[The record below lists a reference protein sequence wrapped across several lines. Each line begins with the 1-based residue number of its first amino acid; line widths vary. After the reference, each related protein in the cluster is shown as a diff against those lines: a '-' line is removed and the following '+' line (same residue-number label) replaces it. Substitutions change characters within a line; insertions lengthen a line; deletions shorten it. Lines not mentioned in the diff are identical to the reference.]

1 MKKHRI
7 SPLFFFSLFP
17 VVAAN
22 TVLSMGISYP
32 LFAFGAKN
40 STLFG
45 LAAGLVSFAGHY
57 FLLNLAAGMIILL
70 LTSFLPRKIMLALRI
85 VLFAL
90 LQTLLLVDTK
100 LYSIFRYHANSL
112 VLNVITTE
120 GVRDSV
126 VLGSGTIAM
135 LVLWIAV
142 ILSAEFITNV
152 YVAGYY
158 RTMAPVMLARAIR
171 ISRAA
176 FIVGLLFVAAD
187 KGLYAYGDL
196 YNITGITGNA
206 KLYPLYQ
213 PLTIRK
219 FASRVLHMQ
228 VNREEGFAFSPS
240 ATSLNYPRKQ
250 PVFDPGSGHKYN
262 IVIIVLDG
270 LRFDM
275 LDAGVMPN
283 LSAFANEN
291 IVYAEHYSGGN
302 GTRFGMFSLLYGIH
316 GSYWHTFLAQRRSPV
331 LLDTL
336 QDRGYDFTILSS
348 TRLSFPEFRKTAFI
362 RIPDH
367 IKDTYKAE
375 TAIPERDELLTRDFE
390 DYLGSRDL
398 QRPFFAFLYY
408 NSSHE
413 PFVFPDEFT
422 RFSPVIRGE
431 INYFSDM
438 ERSKVPLLRNMYKN
452 AVFYEDHLLGKVIR
466 SLKEKRLLDNTIVV
480 VTGDHGEEFFE
491 NGFWGHTSSFDDY
504 QLKTAFVMHYP
515 GIGRRTVQRITSHHD
530 LVPTL
535 MESLGC
541 VSPPGEYSHGFS
553 LLRDESH
560 AYITAANWDTAVMID
575 KEVKIVYSTEMY
587 NMGSFTVHAK
597 GDYAVV
603 SAPAELLRQKNAQLL
618 DVLVRMS
625 EFYKKM

>member
-1 MKKHRI
+1 M
-7 SPLFFFSLFP
+7 PQLFFTSLFP

-22 TVLSMGISYP
+22 TVLSMSISYP
-32 LFAFGAKN
+32 LFAYGVRHG
-40 STLFG
+40 SLFA
-45 LAAGLVSFAGHY
+45 LTAGVISFTGHY

-70 LTSFLPRKIMLALRI
+70 LTGFLPRRIMLALR
-85 VLFAL
+85 VAFFTL
-90 LQTLLLVDTK
+90 LQTLLLVDAK
-100 LYSIFRYHANSL
+100 LYAIFHYHINSL
-112 VLNVITTE
+112 VLNVIATE

-126 VLGSGTIAM
+126 AFGSGTITM
-135 LVLWIAV
+135 LLLWVVV
-142 ILSAEFITNV
+142 ILSAEFIIHA
-152 YVAGYY
+152 YLAGYY
-158 RTMAPVMLARAIR
+158 KKMVPVMLSRAMR
-171 ISRAA
+171 ISRFAFAA
-176 FIVGLLFVAAD
+176 CLLFVAAD

-196 YNITGITGNA
+196 FNITDITGNA

-219 FASRVLHMQ
+219 FANRVFHMQ
-228 VNREEGFAFSPS
+228 INRETNYTFSAS
-240 ATSLNYPRKQ
+240 ASSLNYPRKQ
-250 PVFDPGSGHKYN
+250 PVFDPATSRNYN
-262 IVIIVLDG
+262 MVVIVLDG

-275 LDAGVMPN
+275 LDHDVMPN
-283 LSAFANEN
+283 LAAFAEEN

-362 RIPDH
+362 RIPDK

-375 TAIPERDELLTRDFE
+375 TAIPKRDELLTKDFE
-390 DYLGSRDL
+390 DYLGARDL

-422 RFSPVIRGE
+422 RFSPVIKGE

-452 AVFYEDHLLGKVIR
+452 AVFYEDYLLGRVIR
-466 SLKEKRLLDNTIVV
+466 SLKEKRLLDSTIVV
-480 VTGDHGEEFFE
+480 ITGDHGEEFFE

-515 GIGRRTVQRITSHHD
+515 GVGRRIIRRISSHHD

-541 VSPPGEYSHGFS
+541 VSPAGEYSQGLS
-553 LLRDESH
+553 LLRDEEH

-587 NMGSFTVHAK
+587 NMGSFTVHNK
-597 GDYAVV
+597 GDYAVI
-603 SAPAELLRQKNAQLL
+603 SAPARILKQKNAQLL